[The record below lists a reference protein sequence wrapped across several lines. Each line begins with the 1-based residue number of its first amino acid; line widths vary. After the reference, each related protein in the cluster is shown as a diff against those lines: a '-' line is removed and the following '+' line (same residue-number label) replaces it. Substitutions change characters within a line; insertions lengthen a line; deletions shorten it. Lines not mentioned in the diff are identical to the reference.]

1 MKNENFENILKDLIR
16 EEEDRKFLNSKI
28 GSSEPIK
35 KSKLNV
41 KALIAILLGA
51 CLVAYVIFQNKP
63 TDQLNKPSKTQI
75 LSPQLAAQYE
85 FPKITRTR
93 GRSIS
98 SRFQEEIKNEN
109 YDNLEKELIK
119 NKDNLSSSDQ
129 LILCHIWLQK
139 GKFKNI
145 LNYINTQADI
155 DGQFKDEFQWVKF
168 CALFESG
175 SPSKVIESCIRELS
189 TEYRIKA
196 RMVINQ

>member
-35 KSKLNV
+35 KSKINV
-41 KALIAILLGA
+41 KALIAFVLGA
-51 CLVAYVIFQNKP
+51 CILGYIIFQNKP
-63 TDQLNKPSKTQI
+63 TDQLKKPSKTQI
-75 LSPQLAAQYE
+75 LSPQLAAHYE

-98 SRFQEEIKNEN
+98 SKFQEEIANEN
-109 YDNLEKELIK
+109 FGNLEKELIK

-129 LILCHIWLQK
+129 LILCHLWLQK

-168 CALFESG
+168 CALYESG
-175 SPSKVIESCIRELS
+175 SPSKVIESCISELS
-189 TEYRIKA
+189 PEYNTKA
-196 RMVINQ
+196 KMVIDQ